1 MGDITKFFL
10 VDLFPVLIPV
20 AAVGFK
26 IYHDLGHL
34 KITVIEGF
42 KGVSEEMHTMNT
54 NISELQ
60 IQIVKNSTAD
70 EYRDKALDR
79 LDREIIRLNN
89 KLNNK

>member
-1 MGDITKFFL
+1 MGEIAKLIFFNL
-10 VDLFPVLIPV
+10 LPIVLSVGI
-20 AAVGFK
+20 VGFK
-26 IYHDLGHL
+26 IYHDLNHL
-34 KITVIEGF
+34 KVTVVDGF
-42 KGVSEEMHTMNT
+42 IRISEEMSIMNT

-79 LDREIIRLNN
+79 LDKEIIRLNS

>member
-1 MGDITKFFL
+1 MGEIAKLIFFNL
-10 VDLFPVLIPV
+10 LPIVLSV
-20 AAVGFK
+20 GVVGFK
-26 IYHDLGHL
+26 IYHDLNHL
-34 KITVIEGF
+34 KVTVVDGF
-42 KGVSEEMHTMNT
+42 ISISEEMSIMNT

-79 LDREIIRLNN
+79 LDKEIIRLNS

>member
-1 MGDITKFFL
+1 MGDIAKLFII
-10 VDLFPVLIPV
+10 DLLPIVV
-20 AAVGFK
+20 SVGAVGFK
-26 IYHDLGHL
+26 IYHDLNHL
-34 KITVIEGF
+34 KITVVDGF
-42 KGVSEEMHTMNT
+42 KAVSEEMSIMNT

-79 LDREIIRLNN
+79 LDKEIIRLNS